1 MYNMVTM
8 VNNTVLYDLYV
19 KTAKRTDLKKF
30 SLQEKKFVTIG
41 GTEC

>member
-30 SLQEKKFVTIG
+30 SLQEKNL
-41 GTEC
+41 